1 MKHTGIGKKTLSLI
15 LAFCM
20 VLSLL
25 PTLSPSASAA
35 WDGSTADYTW
45 YGDGSADTFYI
56 GTAAELKGLSNIVNG
71 LDEKASDEFSE
82 KTIILTSDI
91 DLNSQEW
98 TPIGE
103 DPGQDS
109 GSFWGS
115 FNGNFHT
122 ISNLSITTAQTLA
135 GLFGFTYG
143 VIANLKVTGRIT
155 VSDNSSCTNGS
166 HGEYV
171 GGLAA
176 ICQGTIL
183 NCGSNISINVSGTN
197 SSGTYVGEL
206 TGQSIAVFNS
216 RADGAITAADSLPAD
231 SLYIGGLSGK
241 SFESSYFVNNCST
254 VSLPASGGAG
264 IGEAVGT
271 DGLVNSD
278 DYDSSVFLTINNFY
292 YKGAHEPCGVH
303 NDNLAMAD
311 VFYLSD
317 EILKGGAS
325 DSDLRYCTDT
335 SYYEKIP
342 AGETNAV
349 IRALNNGRTA
359 ISELPDGYAAKDWAS
374 DADGYPTLNF
384 TSAEDNAAPL
394 VYGASTA
401 AVLGGAVSAACN
413 KNGTLYLVP
422 KPASPYSQKSAL
434 VSAAAAGGMTMFCTA
449 GAFRSFQTGRLTAG
463 TYQIYAVDKLGQ
475 LSSPSS
481 DITLYAGSAWD
492 GKSASYDWYGTGKQ
506 STFYLSTAADLKG
519 FANIVNGDDGK
530 SATELYGKTLI
541 LTRDIDLGNHEWT
554 PIGVTY
560 ISFRGMFDGQ
570 GHTISNLYISSGQ
583 NTGLFGSLSATAIKN
598 LNVSGN
604 IAVTLTNRYVDYSQE
619 GSGAGGLAS
628 SSCGCRFINCSTDV
642 NMDVT
647 VANIQDN
654 RNTLCAFYIGGLV
667 GCLTAPTND
676 NGNGIVNC
684 YSRGRVTVTAN
695 NDLGYLYVG
704 GLVGGL
710 SKPQNSNYISVCE
723 NCYAACPV
731 TISDDSVGKSQNKWI
746 GAVIGGKVDECTAD
760 NCFWSTD
767 KTSCSGI
774 GSGVTYEGTNK
785 ALVSKGNC
793 SGFSD
798 NVLKGT
804 ESTIPYTAKTGSAS
818 ASNFLDAL
826 NGGRSAITCLS
837 DTAKAKKWKYESSV
851 NDGYPVFDDT
861 APTVVRCSPASNSE
875 NISPN
880 PQLTVSFDTPVT
892 GVSGKYLYVVKA
904 EDGAVAGAVDLGGSQ
919 VSCSGTTATITLPFL
934 LENSTK
940 YYIAVDDGSFESDA
954 GVSYGGISNSND
966 WTFTTVAAP
975 LTISSFAP
983 SNGAAGVSIS
993 TNPAITFS
1001 ENVTAVS
1008 DKKIY
1013 LKKSSDGSTV
1023 KAISASD
1030 TTYVS
1035 ISGNTVTITLP
1046 DSLENGTGY
1055 YITIDNGAF
1064 QNAAGSAF
1072 AGIDD
1077 SAVWRFTTAAANT
1090 YSVSG
1095 TVECSGSAVS
1105 GATVKAV
1112 QGNNQFGST
1121 ATTAA
1126 DGTFTIYSVPNG
1138 EYDLVVTKDSH
1149 IVTQIIS
1156 VSGADL
1162 TLTGVITLPAGY
1174 KNSTLVVGS
1183 DTPNVVVGYLDEQ
1196 FDSADDKY
1204 ANTSGNAIE
1213 IKLDVSAKDASS
1225 ATGVSEISNLT
1236 SGKTVDMYLD
1246 MALTKHMTG
1255 STPSNS
1261 ALTETDSL
1269 LKIIVPYDLSGKTN
1283 VTVYRYHVDNTG
1295 KASTQAMTQQSY
1307 SLTKPSSECYM
1318 LDTTG
1323 NQIIIW
1329 AQKFSTYAIG
1339 YSSNSGSLPSDGG
1352 SGVSYYT
1359 MTASAGDGGSISPSG
1374 SASVAYGGR
1383 ITYTVTPDSA
1393 YSISDVLV
1401 DGKSVGAV
1409 SSYTFADITQAHTIQ
1424 AVFAKISGLPYYL
1437 NDSGNKVFIGFAAD
1451 KSGVMKY
1458 TAPKG
1463 KTVLFASNPKD
1474 FTDISGHWAKS
1485 YIDFVTQREL
1495 FVGTGSSLFS
1505 PNQGM
1510 TRAMFAAVIG
1520 RLCER
1525 SYGIA
1530 ASSSAQA
1537 FTDVDYDG
1545 YYGEYVDWAS
1555 QNGIIKGTGKGA
1567 FEPDREITREEMA
1580 AILYRFAGFL
1590 KLSGTPGG
1598 IALNYSDASGIDV
1611 WAQEAALYCQGAGI
1625 ITGRE
1630 NGSFAPK
1637 ETATRAE
1644 VAAILQRFVET
1655 AV

>member
-1 MKHTGIGKKTLSLI
+1 MGFKKKTLSLI
-15 LAFCM
+15 LTLCM
-20 VLSLL
+20 VIGLL
-25 PTLSPSASAA
+25 PTLSLSASAA
-35 WDGSTADYTW
+35 WDGSTADYDW
-45 YGDGSADTFYI
+45 YGNGSADTFYI
-56 GTAAELKGLSNIVNG
+56 GTAAELKGLANIANG
-71 LDEKASDEFSE
+71 LDGKGNDDFNG
-82 KTIILTSDI
+82 KTIVLTSDI

-98 TPIGE
+98 TPIGT
-103 DPGQDS
+103 DYFG
-109 GSFWGS
+109 GS

-122 ISNLSITTAQTLA
+122 ISNLSVTTAQTLV
-135 GLFGFTYG
+135 GLFGFTDG
-143 VIANLKVTGRIT
+143 VIANLKVTGSIT
-155 VSDNSSCTNGS
+155 VSDNSACTNGS
-166 HGEYV
+166 YGGYA

-183 NCGSNISINVSGTN
+183 NCESNISINVLGAN
-197 SSGTYVGEL
+197 SNGTYVGEL
-206 TGQSIAVFNS
+206 AGRCNAIYNS
-216 RADGAITAADSLPAD
+216 RADGAITIADSLSAA
-231 SLYIGGLSGK
+231 SLYIGGMSGE
-241 SFESSYFVNNCST
+241 SSESSYLVNNCST
-254 VSLPASGGAG
+254 VDLPASGGAG
-264 IGEAVGT
+264 IGTAVGT
-271 DGLVNSD
+271 DGLD
-278 DYDSSVFLTINNFY
+278 DSNSSVFLMINNFY
-292 YKGAHEPCGVH
+292 YKGAQEPCGVY
-303 NDNLAMAD
+303 NKYLAMANAC
-311 VFYLSD
+311 YLSD

-325 DSDLRYCTDT
+325 DSDLHYSTNE

-349 IRALNNGRTA
+349 IKALNNGRTA
-359 ISELPDGYAAKDWAS
+359 ISDLPDEYLAKDWTS

-394 VYGASTA
+394 VYGVSTA
-401 AVLGGAVSAACN
+401 VVLGGAVSAACN

-422 KPASPYSQKSAL
+422 KPASAYTQKSAL
-434 VSAAAAGGMTMFCTA
+434 VSAATAGGMTMFCTA
-449 GAFRSFQTGRLTAG
+449 GAFRSFQTGGLTAG

-492 GKSASYDWYGTGKQ
+492 GTSASYGWYGSGGQ

-519 FANIVNGDDGK
+519 FANMVNGEDGQSSKDFDGK
-530 SATELYGKTLI
+530 TVI

-560 ISFRGMFDGQ
+560 IAFSGMFDGQ
-570 GHTISNLYISSGQ
+570 GHTISNMHISSSG
-583 NTGLFGSLSATAIKN
+583 GGGFFGNLSATVVKN

-604 IAVTLTNRYVDYSQE
+604 IAVTLTNHYVEYSQE
-619 GSGAGGLAS
+619 GACAGGLAS
-628 SSCGCRFINCSTDV
+628 SSCGCAIINCSTYV
-642 NMDVT
+642 TMNVT
-647 VANIQDN
+647 VANIQN
-654 RNTLCAFYIGGLV
+654 NHNKLCSFYIGGLV

-676 NGNGIVNC
+676 DGYGVVNC
-684 YSRGRVTVTAN
+684 YSRGSVTVTAN

-731 TISDDSVGKSQNKWI
+731 TISGDSVGKSQNKWL

-774 GSGVTYEGTNK
+774 GSGVNYEGTSK
-785 ALVSKGNC
+785 ALVSPGNC
-793 SGFSD
+793 SGLSD
-798 NVLKGT
+798 AVLEGT
-804 ESTIPYTAKTGSAS
+804 ESGTISYTDSSGSVSAS
-818 ASNFLDAL
+818 AFLDAL

-837 DTAKAKKWKYESSV
+837 DTAKAKKWKYDSDV
-851 NDGYPVFDDT
+851 NNGYPVFDDT
-861 APTVVRCSPASNSE
+861 APTVVSCSPESGSK
-875 NISPN
+875 NISTN
-880 PQLTVSFDTPVT
+880 PQLTVSFDEPVT
-892 GVSGKYLYVVKA
+892 GVSGKYLLVVKS
-904 EDGAVAGAVDLGGSQ
+904 EDGSVVGAVDLGSSQ
-919 VSCSGTTATITLPFL
+919 VNCSGSTATITLPFT
-934 LENSTK
+934 LENGTE
-940 YYIAVDDGSFESDA
+940 YYIAMDDGSFESDG
-954 GVSYGGISNSND
+954 GVACGGISNSND
-966 WTFTTVAAP
+966 WTFTTIADAAP
-975 LTISSFAP
+975 LTVSSFTP
-983 SNGAAGVSIS
+983 SNGATGVSIS
-993 TNPAITFS
+993 ANPVITFS
-1001 ENVTAVS
+1001 KNVTAVS
-1008 DKKIY
+1008 GKNIY
-1013 LKKSSDGSTV
+1013 LKKASDGSTV
-1023 KAISASD
+1023 QTITASD
-1030 TTYVS
+1030 TTHVG
-1035 ISGNTVTITLP
+1035 ISGNAVTITLP
-1046 DSLENGTGY
+1046 DSFAAGTDY
-1055 YITIDNGAF
+1055 YVTIDNGAF
-1064 QNAAGSAF
+1064 LDDTGNAF
-1072 AGIDD
+1072 AGIGDN
-1077 SAVWRFTTAAANT
+1077 SSWHFTTAAANS

-1112 QGNNQFGST
+1112 QGNTQFGST

-1138 EYDLVVTKDSH
+1138 EYDIVVTKGSH
-1149 IVTQIIS
+1149 IVTRIIS

-1196 FDSADDKY
+1196 FDSLDDTY
-1204 ANTSGNAIE
+1204 ANTDGNTVKIE
-1213 IKLDVSAKDASS
+1213 LDVTAKDVSS

-1236 SGKTVDMYLD
+1236 SGKTVDLYLD
-1246 MALTKHMTG
+1246 MALTKYMTG
-1255 STPSNS
+1255 STTSNR

-1295 KASTQAMTQQSY
+1295 TASTQAMTQQSY

-1339 YSSNSGSLPSDGG
+1339 YSSNSGGLPSDGG

-1374 SASVAYGGR
+1374 STSVAYGGR
-1383 ITYTVTPDSA
+1383 KTYTVTPDSG

-1409 SSYTFADITQAHTIQ
+1409 SNYTFADITKAHTIQ

-1437 NDSGNKVFIGFAAD
+1437 NDSGNKVFIGFASD
-1451 KSGVMKY
+1451 KGGAIKY
-1458 TAPKG
+1458 IAPKG

-1474 FTDISGHWAKS
+1474 FTDISGHWAKP

-1495 FVGTGSSLFS
+1495 FVGTDSNIFS

-1510 TRAMFAAVIG
+1510 TRAMFTAVIG
-1520 RLCER
+1520 RLYER
-1525 SYGIA
+1525 SYGIST
-1530 ASSSAQA
+1530 SSSEHA

-1545 YYGEYVDWAS
+1545 YYGEYVDWAY
-1555 QNGIIKGTGKGA
+1555 QNGIIKGTGKEV

-1580 AILYRFAGFL
+1580 AIIYRFAGFL
-1590 KLSGTPGG
+1590 KISGASGG
-1598 IALNYSDASGIDV
+1598 IALNYSDASSIDV
-1611 WAQEAALYCQGAGI
+1611 WAQEAALYCQEAGI
-1625 ITGRE
+1625 IAGRE

-1644 VAAILQRFVET
+1644 VAAILQRFIET